1 MWFRGDNVLL
11 GVVAGLR
18 QGVVEDVDVSA
29 ERSLGGGLEN
39 PAIIA
44 QATLAI
50 SLNTPCR
57 NGSKLTPSM
66 ASWKFAEYTWL
77 PSLI

>member
-1 MWFRGDNVLL
+1 VWFCEDNVLL

-44 QATLAI
+44 QAT
-50 SLNTPCR
+50 
-57 NGSKLTPSM
+57 
-66 ASWKFAEYTWL
+66 FAN
-77 PSLI
+77 